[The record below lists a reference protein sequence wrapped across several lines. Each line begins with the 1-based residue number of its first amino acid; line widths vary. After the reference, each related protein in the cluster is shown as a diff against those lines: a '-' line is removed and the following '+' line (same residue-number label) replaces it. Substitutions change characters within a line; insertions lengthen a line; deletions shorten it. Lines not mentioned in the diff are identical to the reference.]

1 MNFSLEKKFGNI
13 VVGIDEVGR
22 GPLAGPVVAVAVHI
36 KRSSWKD
43 FLIKYPDIIKINDS
57 KKLSKKIRE
66 KLYKILTKIISF
78 GIGAASVKEIEEK
91 NILQATLIAME
102 RAYVSLKINADYVAE
117 SIARMDAEERDKF
130 IRKMVVSW
138 PVLTRELT
146 NALENEMY
154 DTKHYG

>member
-57 KKLSKKIRE
+57 KNTFNELIFKI
-66 KLYKILTKIISF
+66 
-78 GIGAASVKEIEEK
+78 
-91 NILQATLIAME
+91 
-102 RAYVSLKINADYVAE
+102 
-117 SIARMDAEERDKF
+117 
-130 IRKMVVSW
+130 
-138 PVLTRELT
+138 P
-146 NALENEMY
+146 
-154 DTKHYG
+154 

>member
-91 NILQATLIAME
+91 NI
-102 RAYVSLKINADYVAE
+102 
-117 SIARMDAEERDKF
+117 
-130 IRKMVVSW
+130 
-138 PVLTRELT
+138 
-146 NALENEMY
+146 
-154 DTKHYG
+154 